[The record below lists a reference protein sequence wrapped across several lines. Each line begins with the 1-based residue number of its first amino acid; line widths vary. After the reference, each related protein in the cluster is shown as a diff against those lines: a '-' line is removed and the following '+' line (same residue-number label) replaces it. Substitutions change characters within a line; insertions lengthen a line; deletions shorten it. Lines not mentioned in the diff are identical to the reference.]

1 MSQKYRKGA
10 YHGKTEELCTARELW
25 WWLKIAVFF
34 RSLFIGPRHTQDPP
48 LTLIFV

>member
-25 WWLKIAVFF
+25 WWLKIAVF
-34 RSLFIGPRHTQDPP
+34 LDLCLLAHVTHK
-48 LTLIFV
+48 TLP